1 MKCTYFLNFTG
12 PLDSKVF
19 QTIEGRVWNYIE
31 SGRTEEEALDWAEA
45 VASVRK
51 TITAKPITPDIQS
64 VIERVAADRVRLT
77 IKGIQGGNRIVL
89 FSGISGAAR
98 VPNSN
103 ELAANVDATLDHS
116 VSYVLKE
123 KLPRMAKVQGYDRKV
138 LLVWKAI
145 PTVTAEDLA
154 AVFASKLKSE
164 LDGVFLYEYGA
175 NRTTLVLN
183 AGLLPATE

>member
-1 MKCTYFLNFTG
+1 MRNSYFLNVTG

-19 QTIEGRVWNYIE
+19 QTLEHRVRDYIG

-51 TITAKPITPDIQS
+51 TITARPITPDIQS
-64 VIERVAADRVRLT
+64 VIDGVAADRVRLT
-77 IKGIQGGNRIVL
+77 IKAIQGGNKIVL
-89 FSGISGAAR
+89 FSGISSAAR

-116 VSYVLKE
+116 ISYVLKE
-123 KLPRMAKVQGYDRKV
+123 KLPRMANVQGYDRKV

-145 PTVTAEDLA
+145 PTGTAENVG
-154 AVFASKLKSE
+154 AVFASKLKIE

-175 NRTTLVLN
+175 NRTTLVVN
-183 AGLLPATE
+183 AGLLPAV